1 MAYPGQPTGQP
12 ADQWQP
18 GQDGQPYQ
26 WDDAP
31 DSDPED
37 DPNSV
42 APQAAIP
49 TSVENTPG
57 YQPVQGYENVGF
69 GEGFVVPP
77 PPLTLPA
84 ETERPTEEYSS
95 ASNIS
100 EDDARAAMIQFV
112 SEHCCYGSKPAKE
125 MEISSIL
132 PSSALHYQLET
143 FSESR
148 ETSRDFV
155 HYKGRKPL
163 MGPMHG
169 MAPPPWNIMCS
180 PTNLFQDEVKELE
193 VPYTAFAA
201 RCHNCDGRGFNRCY
215 RCHGRGRVRCGS
227 CHASGH
233 TWRTDAEGQRHQET
247 CHSCHG
253 SGRKWCYTCGGDGR
267 ITCASCK
274 GYRMLKHYVKLT
286 VRLDNVYVLFL
297 YLRSHTNGRIPIL
310 DSGFMEMNIK
320 FTLLTIPNSVAGA
333 VLYCKYEYV

>member
-1 MAYPGQPTGQP
+1 ML
-12 ADQWQP
+12 
-18 GQDGQPYQ
+18 
-26 WDDAP
+26 
-31 DSDPED
+31 
-37 DPNSV
+37 NSYIQHILLFEHI
-42 APQAAIP
+42 A
-49 TSVENTPG
+49 
-57 YQPVQGYENVGF
+57 
-69 GEGFVVPP
+69 GFVVPP

-286 VRLDNVYVLFL
+286 VRLQR
-297 YLRSHTNGRIPIL
+297 LRAVPVSEVAYKWEDTNTRFWIYGNEHKVHAPDYPQQCCWGCSIL
-310 DSGFMEMNIK
+310 
-320 FTLLTIPNSVAGA
+320 
-333 VLYCKYEYV
+333 